1 MPGPRRGATLRYI
14 LQAQVFSLTIIAA
27 MMTRLLFLLVALL
40 LLLTAGQAMG
50 QGGAAPSPE
59 RQAELV
65 HMVRQDCGACHG
77 MKLTGGLGPALT
89 PDALR
94 AIPRD
99 TLADTIFHGRPGT
112 PMPGWKPMLSEADAA
127 WIAQQLQAG
136 FPQEPKP

>member
-1 MPGPRRGATLRYI
+1 M
-14 LQAQVFSLTIIAA
+14 VFLIDDSML
-27 MMTRLLFLLVALL
+27 TRLLFRLAAAGLL
-40 LLLTAGQAMG
+40 LAAGQAMG
-50 QGGAAPSPE
+50 QGEAAPSPA

-89 PDALR
+89 SDALR
-94 AIPRD
+94 GIPQE
-99 TLADTIFHGRPGT
+99 TLAATIFHGRPGT
-112 PMPGWKPMLSEADAA
+112 PMPGWKTMLTEADAA